1 MRISFMRHIALGF
14 LLVANA
20 IHGAAGQVMTRREA
34 AIASITLTVSEGARD
49 DLIQQAMKFSD
60 AKGFTM
66 RVNHICD
73 QRHFFIELWRADLN
87 ITIANPFRDA
97 AQFSIFLYQTTETL
111 VPSTEVDAIISD
123 IKDDIGGIT
132 GVVVDTVKK

>member
-1 MRISFMRHIALGF
+1 MRHIALGF
-14 LLVANA
+14 LLVANS

-34 AIASITLTVSEGARD
+34 AIASITLTVSERARD
-49 DLIQQAMKFSD
+49 DLIRQVMKFSD

-66 RVNHICD
+66 RVNHIRD

-87 ITIANPFRDA
+87 ITIANPFRDE
-97 AQFSIFLYQTTETL
+97 AQFSIFLYQTTKTL

-123 IKDDIGGIT
+123 IKDDVGGIT